1 VPQARH
7 AGARWKQLPVRLR
20 DARCPPTMPFPA
32 EPGKDSR
39 FIGRDGMELV
49 HAKAGNRPFVNV
61 TAAARGWDDHS
72 SRDRAVT
79 PCRPK
84 DSKNPLSEAFLR
96 RNFAQCGISAIIEA
110 RREDPAA
117 YLRAYVAL
125 LVLPGWRARARVR
138 KQILAGAPRDIS
150 SPPTGAGSTSVG
162 HQDFVLLRR
171 LDGKG

>member
-1 VPQARH
+1 MHDTPQRCLSRPTPAKTPDSLV
-7 AGARWKQLPVRLR
+7 AMAWNWFTLRLGI
-20 DARCPPTMPFPA
+20 DLLLT
-32 EPGKDSR
+32 
-39 FIGRDGMELV
+39 L
-49 HAKAGNRPFVNV
+49 RPLQEGG
-61 TAAARGWDDHS
+61 TTIQA
-72 SRDRAVT
+72 RDRAVT

-84 DSKNPLSEAFLR
+84 DSQNPLSEAFLR

-171 LDGKG
+171 LHGKG